1 MTRLRILIII
11 IITLM
16 FALPAVDSKNFANEA
31 QAQVV
36 VVQGNGVRL
45 RVGPGLGYDVYKQV
59 NRGTRLSYNYTS
71 GDWYCINYNGYK
83 LFIHR
88 DFASLS
94 YNSGNSTNRG
104 NNYNA
109 NTYNYVRVT
118 GNGVRLR
125 TGPGLGYDVYK
136 QVNRGT
142 KLRYVST
149 QGDWYCVLYNNYYL
163 YVSRD
168 FATLSR

>member
-1 MTRLRILIII
+1 MIIS
-11 IITLM
+11 LM
-16 FALPAVDSKNFANEA
+16 FALPAIDSQTFASEA

-36 VVQGNGVRL
+36 VIQGNGVRL
-45 RVGPGLGYDVYKQV
+45 RTGPGLGYGVYTQV

-71 GDWYCINYNGYK
+71 GDWYCVNYGGYR
-83 LFIHR
+83 LFVSR

-94 YNSGNSTNRG
+94 NGGNTNRG
-104 NNYNA
+104 GSNYGGGG
-109 NTYNYVRVT
+109 YNYVRIT

-125 TGPGLGYDVYK
+125 YGPGLGYNIYT

-142 KLRYVST
+142 RLRYLGTS
-149 QGDWYCVLYNNYYL
+149 GDWYCVNYNGTRL

-168 FATLSR
+168 FASLSR